1 MSSLAEA
8 PVGPDGFIR
17 KKWTVRECRVMTE
30 TGLLTPGKFELI
42 EGEVISKMG
51 QGRLHIAVVTRIIA
65 VLTAIFGS
73 ESVQNQAQIGIG
85 ELDENNDPEPDVAV
99 LRGTVMDYLHRE
111 PNPAD
116 EVLLVVEASYSSL
129 TGDTTTKARIY
140 AKYGIQEYWVVS
152 ILHRELI
159 VFRQPGP
166 DGYSETLVVSETESL
181 VPMAAP
187 ESSVRVNTCWPGCTR
202 FRIGCACENVR

>member
-99 LRGTVMDYLHRE
+99 LRGTVMDYLDRE
-111 PNPAD
+111 PHPAD
-116 EVLLVVEASYSSL
+116 EVLLVVEASNSSL

-152 ILHRELI
+152 IVQRELI
-159 VFRQPGP
+159 VFRQPGAN
-166 DGYSETLVVSETESL
+166 GYAETRVFSESESVAPIAMQEAVVAVVDL
-181 VPMAAP
+181 LP
-187 ESSVRVNTCWPGCTR
+187 
-202 FRIGCACENVR
+202 